1 MPRRVSP
8 VPKGF
13 HTVTPALIVHDG
25 AAALA
30 WYGKALGATERN
42 RALGPG
48 GKVWHA
54 EILVG
59 NSVVMVTD
67 EFPEMGAR
75 SPNSLGSSTAGLWL
89 YVPDVDAWYERA
101 VREGAR
107 PAMPPADM
115 FWGDRFGRVID
126 PFGHSWTFATRKE
139 IVSPRERER
148 RRLVALARGPSPA
161 TGAAGSPGGAGA
173 ASTAPEGSAEP
184 GR

>member
-1 MPRRVSP
+1 MPRKVSP

-30 WYGKALGATERN
+30 WYGKALGATERS

-48 GKVWHA
+48 GKVWYA

-59 NSVVMVTD
+59 DSVVMVTD
-67 EFPEMGAR
+67 EFPEMGAK
-75 SPNSLGSSTAGLWL
+75 SPTTLGSSTTGLWL

-101 VREGAR
+101 VREGAK
-107 PAMPPADM
+107 PSMPPADM

-139 IVSPRERER
+139 IVSPKQMER
-148 RRLVALARGPSPA
+148 RRLAALAQRPSSPGNA
-161 TGAAGSPGGAGA
+161 GSSGSGAAA
-173 ASTAPEGSAEP
+173 APAPEGPRAPDS
-184 GR
+184 